1 MANITEIIAQQ
12 VVAAAGKVEIP
23 ADINDI
29 LLTLQGGSSK
39 KAGSGLLGAAGSI
52 LGCMLKK

>member
-29 LLTLQGGSSK
+29 LLTLQVGSSK

-52 LGCMLKK
+52 LGGMLKK

>member
-23 ADINDI
+23 ADLNDI
-29 LLTLQGGSSK
+29 LLTLQVGSSK

-52 LGCMLKK
+52 IGGMLKK

>member
-23 ADINDI
+23 ADLNNI
-29 LLTLQGGSSK
+29 LLTLQVGSSK

-52 LGCMLKK
+52 IGGMLKK